1 MIRTYN
7 GKLIKVNKETF
18 KNDYNYYRFLWKQ
31 KYNFKLNN
39 SEKLK
44 DNIKKLVK

>member
-7 GKLIKVNKETF
+7 GKLIKVEKDKY
-18 KNDYNYYRFLWKQ
+18 KNDYDYYRFLWKH
-31 KYNFKLNN
+31 KYNIKINN

-44 DNIKKLVK
+44 ESIKKLVK